1 MRSFASIRQVAG
13 NSTRLSRM
21 VWRERPA
28 MVAALTGL
36 FLVGATTPALRAGA
50 IGLLLNE
57 LVRIA
62 GTGEVSGRLSLII
75 VLVVA
80 TNVVPPLLLAVQ
92 TYLSQMLLFQLEKQ
106 LEMLIIDK
114 KGDIDVAVHEQP
126 SQNDLINGVQEN
138 GVFRVQWFVNRQ
150 FVILQNLIEVAV
162 ASVILA
168 IANWWLFLVLLVVTL
183 PELVTE
189 IRYGRMVWS
198 IHVGRAEVRRRFL
211 ELRSHFFHLPSLLE
225 LKLLQ
230 NTAAFAARMRKL
242 FGAFFAEERHS
253 ERRKLVLQLVSL
265 MLSQTGVAVA
275 TCWFLLGVVHG
286 ELAVGTLAFLLAS
299 IGSFR
304 LALSSLFTNLGRQ
317 YQDSL
322 FVTDVFRF
330 LDIAPVLTR
339 PRVPSRLARDRALP
353 IVFEGVAFRYPGAA
367 RDAVHDI
374 SLEIRPGER
383 LAIVGA
389 NGSGKT
395 TLVKLLCRFYD
406 PDRGRI
412 VVDGHDLKDLDP
424 ASWSDKLGVLF
435 QEYANYRSSAA
446 EAIAT
451 GRLELAADPERVT
464 RAAKQGEAHQFIT
477 QWPRGYEQLLGKEF
491 AGGVEP
497 SIGQWQ
503 RLALARLFFRNPQV
517 LVLDEPTAAIDPE
530 AEAKLFRQLAALP
543 QDRTVILISH
553 RFSTVR
559 HADRICIL
567 EDGRIAE
574 LGSHEELLRRGAA
587 YAHLFELQARGYR

>member
-1 MRSFASIRQVAG
+1 
-13 NSTRLSRM
+13 M
-21 VWRERPA
+21 VWREQRVIV
-28 MVAALTGL
+28 VALGGM
-36 FLVGATTPALRAGA
+36 FLLAATTPALRAGA

-57 LVRIA
+57 LVLIA
-62 GTGEVSGRLSLII
+62 GHSEVSTRFSLI
-75 VLVVA
+75 VALVVA
-80 TNVVPPLLLAVQ
+80 TNVLPPLLLAIQ
-92 TYLSQMLLFQLEKQ
+92 TYLSQMLLFHLEKQ
-106 LEMLIIDK
+106 LEMLIVEK
-114 KGDIDVAVHEQP
+114 KGEIDVAVHEQP
-126 SQNDLINGVQEN
+126 SQNDLINRVQEN
-138 GVFRVQWFVNRQ
+138 GVFRVQWFINRQ
-150 FVILQNLIEVAV
+150 FVILQNVVEVIV

-168 IANWWLFLVLLVVTL
+168 IANWWMFVLLLVVTL
-183 PELVTE
+183 PELITE

-198 IHVGRAEVRRRFL
+198 IHVGRAEIRRRFL

-225 LKLLQ
+225 LKLLH
-230 NTAAFAARMRKL
+230 NAGAFAGQMRRL
-242 FGAFFAEERHS
+242 FGVFLAEERHG
-253 ERRKLVLQLVSL
+253 ERRKLGRQLVCL
-265 MLSQTGVAVA
+265 VLSQAGVAAA
-275 TCWFLLGVVHG
+275 TCWFLLRVVHG
-286 ELAVGTLAFLLAS
+286 ELAIGTLAFLLAS

-322 FVTDVFRF
+322 FVADVFTF

-339 PRVPSRLARDRALP
+339 PAAPRRVASGRALP
-353 IVFEGVAFRYPGAA
+353 IAFERVGFRYPGSS
-367 RDAVHDI
+367 RDALRDI

-412 VVDGHDLKDLDP
+412 VIDGNDLRDLDLT
-424 ASWSDKLGVLF
+424 SWSGKLGVLF
-435 QEYANYRSSAA
+435 QEYANYRFSAG

-451 GRLELAADPERVT
+451 GRLELGADPERV
-464 RAAKQGEAHQFIT
+464 RLAATQGEAHAFIT
-477 QWPRGYEQLLGKEF
+477 EWPRGYEQLLGKEF
-491 AGGVEP
+491 AGGIEP

-503 RLALARLFFRNPQV
+503 RLALARLFYRDPQV
-517 LVLDEPTAAIDPE
+517 LVLDEPTASIDPE
-530 AEAKLFRQLAALP
+530 AEAKLFRQLGSLP
-543 QDRTVILISH
+543 ADRTVILISH

-567 EDGRIAE
+567 EGGRIAE
-574 LGSHEELLRRGAA
+574 LGSHDELLRRGET